1 MDRHSAFALV
11 FCDDYSEPQIASDG
25 GIGIARSSDGVSTI
39 ISNSGPLHVLYG
51 GLHANKWLKM
61 TPRYIST
68 DFLQVNNP
76 SRTSGMERP
85 VAVSACLHLFTIQT
99 SRQKTSICNT
109 NFEASPSRVQEQP
122 DADPP
127 APPPPLQSRTDDFM
141 DVPIIYAT
149 ATL

>member
-1 MDRHSAFALV
+1 MVKNGTPIHFNRFPASQQPVPHFGDGASGRRLGAL
-11 FCDDYSEPQIASDG
+11 AS
-25 GIGIARSSDGVSTI
+25 V
-39 ISNSGPLHVLYG
+39 
-51 GLHANKWLKM
+51 
-61 TPRYIST
+61 
-68 DFLQVNNP
+68 
-76 SRTSGMERP
+76 
-85 VAVSACLHLFTIQT
+85 IQT